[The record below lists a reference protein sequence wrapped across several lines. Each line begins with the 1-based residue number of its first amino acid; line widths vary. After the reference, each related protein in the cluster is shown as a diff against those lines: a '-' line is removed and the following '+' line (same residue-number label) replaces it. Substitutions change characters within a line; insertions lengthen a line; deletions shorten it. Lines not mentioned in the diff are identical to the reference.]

1 MSYPV
6 WEVPNIGNGWI
17 IGLIAIFHVFISH
30 FAIGGGAF
38 LALTETLAYKKND
51 DRIYEYIKKHSKFFL
66 LLTTVLGAV
75 SGVGIWWA
83 IGLANPS
90 GASVLIQNFGLFWGA
105 EWTFFAA
112 ELATFLAYYYTMGKM
127 DKKNHCVLAWI
138 YFGISFGTLFVI
150 NGILTGMLT
159 NGGWLNAQGNIVG
172 TVYDSF
178 FNPAFWPALAIR
190 LFIMFALAG
199 IYALLTASTIKG
211 QDDLKQYLLRYSAK
225 WMLPG
230 LIAGPLFVV
239 WYMFTL
245 PPATQQVIVSGLS
258 SLGEGNFSMM
268 AKVIFLCIVF
278 ATGLIGMVIVGPF
291 LNPKGFNTTFALM
304 LLASGFGFMFTEE
317 WSREMMRKPYVIYNY
332 MYSNGL
338 RKNQIAQVNADG
350 FFKSN
355 AWARAEGATLAK
367 EDTVGHGKLMFRY
380 QCMSCHT
387 ATGNGYRSM
396 ARLLGERDEN
406 AIANLIT
413 LMKDNHVILSEES
426 KDEKG
431 NTVITTKAKTPYNG
445 YMPPVVGHQDELDAL
460 SKYLVTLSKKG
471 MEAGAEKAEA
481 QMATESAPQSTTTK
495 S

>member
-6 WEVPNIGNGWI
+6 WEVPNIGNGWV

-38 LALTETLAYKKND
+38 LALTETLALKKND
-51 DRIYEYIKKHSKFFL
+51 DRIYDYIKKHSKFFL

-90 GASVLIQNFGLFWGA
+90 GTQVLIQNFGLFWGA
-105 EWTFFAA
+105 EWVFFAA

-127 DKKNHCVLAWI
+127 DKKQHCTIAWI
-138 YFGISFGTLFVI
+138 YFIISFGTLFVI

-159 NGGWLNAQGNIVG
+159 NGGWLGADGNIVG

-178 FNPAFWPALAIR
+178 FNPAFWPALFIR

-211 QDDLKQYLLRYSAK
+211 ADDVKHELLRYSAK

-239 WYMFTL
+239 WYLFTL
-245 PPATQQVIVSGLS
+245 PPSTQQVIISGLS
-258 SLGEGNFSMM
+258 AIGEGNFSLM
-268 AKVIFLCIVF
+268 AKVIFLAIVC
-278 ATGLIGMVIVGPF
+278 ATSLIGMVIVGPF
-291 LNPKGFNTTFALM
+291 LNPKGFNTTFALI

-338 RKNQIAQVNADG
+338 RKNQIAEVNAEG
-350 FFKSN
+350 FFKN
-355 AWARAEGATLAK
+355 HAWARAESQTLAK
-367 EDTVGHGKLMFRY
+367 DDAIGRGKLMFRY

-406 AIANLIT
+406 AIQNLVT
-413 LMKDNHVILSEES
+413 LMKDNHVLVPEEVT
-426 KDEKG
+426 DADG
-431 NTVITTKAKTPYNG
+431 NKTIVKKAKTPYNG

-460 SKYLVTLSKKG
+460 SKYLVSISKKG
-471 MEAGAEKAEA
+471 MTDQQESVETH
-481 QMATESAPQSTTTK
+481 MADQSATTATQK